1 MEFIVE
7 QQAAMNVRQDSIFK
21 LIEGGMKLIAGH
33 DRRIAAQQGAIE
45 SHDRRIAAQD
55 GKIESHDR
63 RIAAQQG
70 AIESH
75 DRQIKALAEGHQE
88 LVADRKEMKETLKE
102 LAGLHADT
110 ERKLNRLIETL
121 RGSSNG
127 RQTP

>member
-1 MEFIVE
+1 MEFILE

-33 DRRIAAQQGAIE
+33 DRRIAAQDRAIE
-45 SHDRRIAAQD
+45 NHDHRIAAQD
-55 GKIESHDR
+55 R
-63 RIAAQQG
+63 A
-70 AIESH
+70 
-75 DRQIKALAEGHQE
+75 IKALAEGHQE
-88 LVADRKEMKETLKE
+88 LIAGQKEMKETLKE